1 MNLTK
6 ADFANKLASTLDLSK
21 QDSKLLVD
29 NFFTVIS
36 DALVQGEEVRI
47 SGFGN
52 FNLRDK
58 PARPGC
64 NPRTGEVVT
73 IAERRV
79 VTFKQ
84 GQKLKDS
91 INGFAAIALEE

>member
-6 ADFANKLASTLDLSK
+6 ADFANKLAAKLDLSK
-21 QDSKLLVD
+21 QDSKMLVD
-29 NFFTVIS
+29 NFFAVIS
-36 DALVQGEEVRI
+36 DALIQGEEVRI

-84 GQKLKDS
+84 GQKLKELLNEIETVS
-91 INGFAAIALEE
+91 LED

>member
-6 ADFANKLASTLDLSK
+6 ADFANKLAAKLDLSK

-29 NFFTVIS
+29 NFFAVIS
-36 DALVQGEEVRI
+36 DALVEGEEVRI

-52 FNLRDK
+52 FILRDK
-58 PARPGC
+58 PERPGC
-64 NPRTGEVVT
+64 NPRTGEAVT
-73 IAERRV
+73 ISERRV

-84 GQKLKDS
+84 GQKLKEA
-91 INGFAAIALEE
+91 INQREIINLEQ